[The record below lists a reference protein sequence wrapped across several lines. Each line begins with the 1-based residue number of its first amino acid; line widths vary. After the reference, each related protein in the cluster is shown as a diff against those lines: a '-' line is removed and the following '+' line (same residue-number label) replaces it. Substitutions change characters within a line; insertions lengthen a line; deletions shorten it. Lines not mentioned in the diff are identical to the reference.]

1 MSPQHLKRLALGALL
16 GAFGLQAQTTIPAD
30 FAYPL
35 SAASAANR
43 GFSVLMKQA
52 TTAAGTLPNSNA
64 RTEAQLAGTL
74 INSKTGLPHT
84 NTIDFAAAT
93 FNADGTF
100 TETTTINYEQA
111 GSTGQNFPGIPGLEG
126 GTDNIA
132 MEVVSWLELQAGT
145 YSMIVN
151 SDDGF
156 RVTVGKDA
164 RDKTSSIMLGEYEGG
179 RGASDSIFDFTV
191 TQAGLYSFR
200 LIYQEGGGGA
210 NCSWFTAPVGN
221 PDGRVLVNA
230 DGGVK
235 AYSKISAA
243 TPSYVSLLEPGINA
257 EKVSPGAVVTAV
269 INNGSASAIAA
280 SSVKLTFDGA
290 VVAATVTQANGA
302 TKVVYDPPGLLE
314 PGSKHTVLIDY
325 TEGSTAKKIE
335 YSFTA
340 ATTGNIVLPTPIW
353 LENFD
358 NTAEG
363 AVPNGW
369 TLQNFTSGANGTVDY
384 DDPNSDAYLD
394 WVVIPKTRVESAR
407 WDVGRR
413 LNVSEQFVNGE
424 QVKSL
429 VNGNFLYAESDNRGG
444 SQIQYAFSP
453 DVNLTGKANIYL
465 SFHSIYE
472 QNQDS
477 MGAVEYSIDKGA
489 TWLPVVYMLDGPDIK
504 LDANGNVDGYE
515 TMIAANNDT
524 AAYEDP
530 ITGEARGK
538 AYGAFIGVATNEW
551 KNIGPFIQARINDDA
566 VESKRVEL
574 FRLPKADNQAS
585 VRLRFAQ
592 AGTGSWYFGIDNVG
606 FYSINTIAKPVLA
619 TAPTGLSLIA
629 GSRAAF
635 VAEGRGEQISYQ
647 WQLNGNN
654 IAGATNATF
663 VIASTKVSDSGTY
676 RVIVTNPGGSVTS
689 PDAVLKVSSP
699 LADPSVLGNGLVA
712 YLPFDGDY
720 TDLQGNVSAKAV
732 GSPIFEAGKRGQGIH
747 VKNLK
752 DGSLNNYVTLGYPN
766 ALKFGDA
773 KDFTVSFWVKQI
785 SQAGD
790 QAFLSNKDWGSSNNR
805 GWGVFSQGGAL
816 TRVQLTGPNG
826 SSDKY
831 SKNPPANLPDGQWHL
846 ITVSVARTGNVD
858 TYVDG
863 ALALSSPMTVKGNI
877 DTDDLGFAINLG
889 QDGTGKYTD
898 GGSSEIDAIL
908 DEVAFWNRTLNA
920 QEAQAL
926 YTLGN
931 AGQSIKVPAVTQNLE
946 VYLPFDGNYA
956 DKSGK
961 GVTASAVG
969 SPKFEAG
976 PIGQAIRVNNLKD
989 GSVNNY
995 VTLGYPSGLK
1005 FGDTGSFTVS
1015 FWVKQNS
1022 QAGDQAFLSNKDWGS
1037 SNNRGWGVFSQGGG
1051 KIRNQFTGPGGSAD
1065 KYSQTPA
1072 LGLND
1077 AQWHQ
1082 VTVVADR
1089 ASGKSETYLDGS
1101 LVQSA
1106 ALATKGSF
1114 DTDDLGFAINIGQ
1127 DGTGKYTDGGSSE
1140 IDAVIDEL
1148 AIWSRPLAGVEVAG
1162 LYAKALAGSG
1172 VVGSAP
1178 TAIKI
1183 NGITSAG
1190 GNVTI
1195 TWAGGAGIKLQ
1206 SAATLGGA
1214 WTDVAGS
1221 DGASTV
1227 TLPAGNAAAFFRLVK

>member
-1 MSPQHLKRLALGALL
+1 MSPQYLKRLALGALL
-16 GAFGLQAQTTIPAD
+16 GAFGLQAATTIPAE

-43 GFSVLMKQA
+43 GFSVVMKQA
-52 TTAAGTLPNSNA
+52 TTAAGGLPNSNA

-74 INSKTGLPHT
+74 INIKTGLPHT
-84 NTIDFAAAT
+84 NTIDFAAAA

-111 GSTGQNFPGIPGLEG
+111 GSTGQSFPGIPGLEG

-156 RVTVGKDA
+156 RVTVGKEA
-164 RDKTSSIMLGEYEGG
+164 RDKATALVLGEYDGG
-179 RGASDSIFDFTV
+179 RGAADSIFDFTV
-191 TQAGLYSFR
+191 TQAGVYSFR
-200 LIYQEGGGGA
+200 LIYEEGGGGA

-221 PDGRVLVNA
+221 PDGRVLINA

-235 AYSKISAA
+235 AYSKITAA
-243 TPSYVSLLEPGINA
+243 TPAYLSLLAPAKGDTG
-257 EKVSPGAVVTAV
+257 VSPGVVVTAV
-269 INNGSASAIAA
+269 IKNGSAGSVAS
-280 SSVKLTFDGA
+280 SSVKLTYDGA
-290 VVAATVTQANGA
+290 VVAATVAQANGA
-302 TKVVYDPPGLLE
+302 TTVTYDPPGLLE
-314 PGSKHTVLIDY
+314 PGSKHTVVLEYAD
-325 TEGSTAKKIE
+325 GSTPKKLE
-335 YSFTA
+335 YSFTSA
-340 ATTGNIVLPTPIW
+340 ATGNITLPTPIW
-353 LENFD
+353 LETFES
-358 NTAEG
+358 TAEG
-363 AVPNGW
+363 AVPTGW
-369 TLQNFTSGANGTVDY
+369 TLKNYTTGANGTVDY

-394 WVVIPKTRVESAR
+394 WVVIPKTRVETAK

-413 LNVSEQFVNGE
+413 LNITEQFVNG
-424 QVKSL
+424 QAVKSL
-429 VNGNFLYAESDNRGG
+429 INGNFLYAESDNRGG
-444 SQIQYAFSP
+444 SQVQYAFSP

-465 SFHSIYE
+465 SFNNIYE

-477 MGAVEYSIDKGA
+477 IGSVEYSIDKGA
-489 TWLPVVYMLDGPDIK
+489 TWLPILYMLDGPDIVK
-504 LDANGNVDGYE
+504 DAAGNVDGYA
-515 TMIAANNDT
+515 TMIATNGDT

-530 ITGEARGK
+530 ITGETIGK
-538 AYGAFIGVATNEW
+538 TYGAFIGVATNEW
-551 KNIGPFIQARINDDA
+551 KNIAPFIQARVNDDP

-574 FRLPKADNQAS
+574 FRLPKADNQAT

-592 AGTGSWYFGIDNVG
+592 AGTGSWYFGIDDVG
-606 FYSINTIAKPVLA
+606 FYTINTVAKPVLA
-619 TAPTGLSLIA
+619 TSPVGLSLIA
-629 GSRAAF
+629 GGKATF
-635 VAEGRGEQISYQ
+635 TAEGRGEGVSYQ
-647 WQLNGNN
+647 WQLNSNN
-654 IAGATNATF
+654 IVGATNATF
-663 VIASTKVSDSGTY
+663 VIASVKKSDAGNY
-676 RVIVTNPGGSVTS
+676 RVVVSNAGGSVTS
-689 PDAVLKVSSP
+689 ADAVLKVSSP
-699 LADPSVLGNGLVA
+699 LADPSVLSNGLVA

-732 GSPIFEAGKRGQGIH
+732 GSPTFDSGKRGQGIH

-785 SQAGD
+785 SQADD
-790 QAFLSNKDWGSSNNR
+790 QAFISNKDWNSSNNR
-805 GWGVFSQGGAL
+805 GWGVFSQGGAVI
-816 TRVQLTGPNG
+816 RVQLTGPS

-831 SKNPPANLPDGQWHL
+831 SQKPAANLPDAAWHL
-846 ITVSVARTGNVD
+846 ITVAVARTGSVD

-863 ALALSSPMTVKGNI
+863 TLALSTPMTVKGNI
-877 DTDDLGFAINLG
+877 DTDDLGFALNLG

-898 GGSSEIDAIL
+898 GGAAELDAVL
-908 DEVAFWNRTLNA
+908 DEVAVWNRALNA
-920 QEAQAL
+920 QEASAL
-926 YTLGN
+926 FTLGN
-931 AGQSIKVPAVTQNLE
+931 AGQSIKVPAITQNLE
-946 VYLPFDGNYA
+946 VYLPFDGTYA

-961 GVTASAVG
+961 GVVASAVG

-1015 FWVKQNS
+1015 FWTKLNS
-1022 QAGDQAFLSNKDWGS
+1022 QADDQAFISNKDWNS
-1037 SNNRGWGVFSQGGG
+1037 SNNRGWGIFSQGGG
-1051 KIRNQFTGPGGSAD
+1051 VIRNQFTGPSSGD
-1065 KYSQTPA
+1065 KYSQKPV

-1082 VTVVADR
+1082 VTVIVDR
-1089 ASGKSETYLDGS
+1089 AGGKSDTYLDGS
-1101 LVQSA
+1101 FNHTA

-1127 DGTGKYTDGGSSE
+1127 DGTGKYTDGGAAE

-1162 LYAKALAGSG
+1162 LYAKALTGAGI
-1172 VVGSAP
+1172 VGAAP
-1178 TAIKI
+1178 TALKL
-1183 NGITSAG
+1183 NGITAAG

-1214 WTDVAGS
+1214 WSDVTGS

-1227 TLPAGNAAAFFRLVK
+1227 TVPAGNAAAFFRLVK

>member
-1 MSPQHLKRLALGALL
+1 MSPQNLKRLALGALL
-16 GAFGLQAQTTIPAD
+16 GAFGLQAATTIPAE

-43 GFSVLMKQA
+43 GFSVVMKQA
-52 TTAAGTLPNSNA
+52 TTAAGGLPNSNA

-74 INSKTGLPHT
+74 INSKTGQPHT
-84 NTIDFAAAT
+84 NTIDFAAAA

-111 GSTGQNFPGIPGLEG
+111 GSTGQSFPGIPGLEG

-156 RVTVGKDA
+156 RVTVGKEA
-164 RDKTSSIMLGEYEGG
+164 RDKATALVLGEYDGG
-179 RGASDSIFDFTV
+179 RGAADSIFDFTV
-191 TQAGLYSFR
+191 TQAGVYSFR
-200 LIYQEGGGGA
+200 LIYEEGGGGA

-221 PDGRVLVNA
+221 PDGRVLINA

-235 AYSKISAA
+235 AYSKITAA
-243 TPSYVSLLEPGINA
+243 TPAYLSLLAPAIGD
-257 EKVSPGAVVTAV
+257 KGVSPGVVVTAV
-269 INNGSASAIAA
+269 IKNGSAGSVAS
-280 SSVKLTFDGA
+280 SSVKLTYDGA
-290 VVAATVTQANGA
+290 VVAATVAQANGA
-302 TKVVYDPPGLLE
+302 TTVTYDPPGLLE
-314 PGSKHTVLIDY
+314 PGSKHTVVLEYAD
-325 TEGSTAKKIE
+325 GSTPKKLE
-335 YSFTA
+335 YSFTSA
-340 ATTGNIVLPTPIW
+340 ATGNITLPTPIW
-353 LENFD
+353 LETFES
-358 NTAEG
+358 TAEG
-363 AVPNGW
+363 AVPTGW
-369 TLQNFTSGANGTVDY
+369 TLKNYTTGANGTVDY

-394 WVVIPKTRVESAR
+394 WVVIPKTRVETAK

-413 LNVSEQFVNGE
+413 LNITEQFVNG
-424 QVKSL
+424 QAVKSL
-429 VNGNFLYAESDNRGG
+429 INGKFLYAESDNRGG
-444 SQIQYAFSP
+444 SQVQYAFSP
-453 DVNLTGKANIYL
+453 DVNLTGKTNIYL
-465 SFHSIYE
+465 SFNNIYE

-477 MGAVEYSIDKGA
+477 IGSVEYSIDKGA
-489 TWLPVVYMLDGPDIK
+489 TWLPILYMLDGPDIVK
-504 LDANGNVDGYE
+504 DAAGNVDGYA
-515 TMIAANNDT
+515 TMIATNGDT

-530 ITGEARGK
+530 ITGETIGK
-538 AYGAFIGVATNEW
+538 TYGAFIGVATNEW
-551 KNIGPFIQARINDDA
+551 KNIAPFIQARVNDDP

-574 FRLPKADNQAS
+574 FRLPKADNQAT

-592 AGTGSWYFGIDNVG
+592 AGTGSWYFGIDDVG
-606 FYSINTIAKPVLA
+606 FYTINTVSKPVLA
-619 TAPTGLSLIA
+619 TSPVGLSLIA
-629 GSRAAF
+629 GGKATF
-635 VAEGRGEQISYQ
+635 VAEGRGEGISYQ
-647 WQLNGNN
+647 WQLNSNN
-654 IAGATNATF
+654 IVGATNASF
-663 VIASTKVSDSGTY
+663 VIASVKKSDAGNY
-676 RVIVTNPGGSVTS
+676 RVVVSNTGGSVTS
-689 PDAVLKVSSP
+689 ADAVLAVSSP
-699 LADPSVLGNGLVA
+699 LADPTVLSNGLVA

-720 TDLQGNVSAKAV
+720 TDLQGAVSAKAV
-732 GSPIFEAGKRGQGIH
+732 GSPTFEAGKRGQGIH

-785 SQAGD
+785 SQADD
-790 QAFLSNKDWGSSNNR
+790 QAFISNKDWNSSNNR
-805 GWGVFSQGGAL
+805 GWGVFSQGGAVI
-816 TRVQLTGPNG
+816 RVQLTGPS

-831 SKNPPANLPDGQWHL
+831 SQKPAANLPDAAWHL
-846 ITVSVARTGNVD
+846 ITVAVARTGNVD

-863 ALALSSPMTVKGNI
+863 TLSLSTPMTAKGNI
-877 DTDDLGFAINLG
+877 DTDDLGFALNLG

-898 GGSSEIDAIL
+898 GGAAELDAVL
-908 DEVAFWNRTLNA
+908 DEVAVWNRALNA
-920 QEAQAL
+920 QEASAL
-926 YTLGN
+926 FTLGN
-931 AGQSIKVPAVTQNLE
+931 AGQSIKVPAITQNLE
-946 VYLPFDGNYA
+946 VYLPFDGTYA

-961 GVTASAVG
+961 GVVASAVG

-1015 FWVKQNS
+1015 FWTKLNS
-1022 QAGDQAFLSNKDWGS
+1022 QADDQAFISNKDWNS
-1037 SNNRGWGVFSQGGG
+1037 SNNRGWGIFSQGGG
-1051 KIRNQFTGPGGSAD
+1051 VIRNQFTGPGAGAD
-1065 KYSQTPA
+1065 KYSQKPV

-1082 VTVVADR
+1082 VTVVVDR
-1089 ASGKSETYLDGS
+1089 AGGKSDTYLDGS
-1101 LVQSA
+1101 FNHTAV
-1106 ALATKGSF
+1106 LATKGSF

-1127 DGTGKYTDGGSSE
+1127 DGTGKYTDGGAAE

-1162 LYAKALAGSG
+1162 LYAKALTGAGI
-1172 VVGSAP
+1172 VGAAP

-1183 NGITSAG
+1183 SGITAAG

-1214 WTDVAGS
+1214 WTDVTGS
-1221 DGASTV
+1221 DGASTATV
-1227 TLPAGNAAAFFRLVK
+1227 PAGNAAAFFRLVK

>member
-1 MSPQHLKRLALGALL
+1 MSPQNLKRLALGALL
-16 GAFGLQAQTTIPAD
+16 GAFGLQAATTIPAE

-43 GFSVLMKQA
+43 GFSVVMKQA
-52 TTAAGTLPNSNA
+52 TTAAGGLPNSNA

-74 INSKTGLPHT
+74 INPKTGLPHT
-84 NTIDFAAAT
+84 NTIDFAAAA

-111 GSTGQNFPGIPGLEG
+111 GSTGQSFPGIPGLEG

-156 RVTVGKDA
+156 RVTVGKEA
-164 RDKTSSIMLGEYEGG
+164 RDKATALVLGEYDGG

-200 LIYQEGGGGA
+200 LIYEEGGGGA

-221 PDGRVLVNA
+221 PDGRVLINA

-235 AYSKISAA
+235 AYSKITAA
-243 TPSYVSLLEPGINA
+243 TPAYLSLLAPANGDTG
-257 EKVSPGAVVTAV
+257 VSPGVVVTAV
-269 INNGSASAIAA
+269 IKNGSAGSVAS
-280 SSVKLTFDGA
+280 SSVKLTYDGA
-290 VVAATVTQANGA
+290 VVAATVAQANGA
-302 TKVVYDPPGLLE
+302 TKVTYDPPGLLE
-314 PGSKHTVLIDY
+314 PGSKHTVVLEY
-325 TEGSTAKKIE
+325 TEGSTPKKLE
-335 YSFTA
+335 YSFTSA
-340 ATTGNIVLPTPIW
+340 ATGNIVLPTPIW
-353 LENFD
+353 LETFD
-358 NTAEG
+358 TTTEG
-363 AVPNGW
+363 AVPTGW
-369 TLQNFTSGANGTVDY
+369 TLQNYTTGATGSVDY

-394 WVVIPKTRVESAR
+394 WVVIPKTRVETAK
-407 WDVGRR
+407 WDAPRR
-413 LNVSEQFVNGE
+413 LNITEQFVNGE
-424 QVKSL
+424 AVKSL
-429 VNGNFLYAESDNRGG
+429 INGKFLYAESDNRGG

-465 SFHSIYE
+465 SFHNIYE

-477 MGAVEYSIDKGA
+477 IGAVEYSIDKGA
-489 TWLPVVYMLDGPDIK
+489 TWLPVLYMLDGPDIK
-504 LDANGNVDGYE
+504 KDANGNVDGYA
-515 TMIAANNDT
+515 TMIAENGDT

-530 ITGEARGK
+530 ITGEPRGK
-538 AYGAFIGVATNEW
+538 TYGAFIGVATNEW
-551 KNIGPFIQARINDDA
+551 KNIGPFISARINDDA

-574 FRLPKADNQAS
+574 FRLPKADNQAT

-592 AGTGSWYFGIDNVG
+592 AGTGSWYFGIDDVG
-606 FYSINTIAKPVLA
+606 FYSINTVAKPVLA
-619 TAPTGLSLIA
+619 TSPVGLSLIA
-629 GSRAAF
+629 GGKATF
-635 VAEGRGEQISYQ
+635 VSEGRGEGISYQ
-647 WQLNGNN
+647 WQLNSNN
-654 IAGATNATF
+654 IVGATNATF
-663 VIASTKVSDSGTY
+663 VIASVKLSDAGNY
-676 RVIVTNPGGSVTS
+676 RVVVSNAGGSVTS
-689 PDAVLKVSSP
+689 ADAVLQVSSP
-699 LADPSVLGNGLVA
+699 LADPSVLSNGLVA

-720 TDLQGNVSAKAV
+720 TDLQGAVSAKAV
-732 GSPIFEAGKRGQGIH
+732 GSPTFEAGKRGQGIH

-785 SQAGD
+785 SQADD
-790 QAFLSNKDWGSSNNR
+790 QAFISNKDWNSSNNR
-805 GWGVFSQGGAL
+805 GWGVFSQGGSVI
-816 TRVQLTGPNG
+816 RVQLTGP
-826 SSDKY
+826 STADKY
-831 SKNPPANLPDGQWHL
+831 SQKPAANLPDAAWHL
-846 ITVSVARTGNVD
+846 ITVAVARTGNVD

-863 ALALSSPMTVKGNI
+863 TLSLSTPMITKGNI

-898 GGSSEIDAIL
+898 GGAAELDAVL
-908 DEVAFWNRTLNA
+908 DEVAVWNRALNA
-920 QEAQAL
+920 QEASAL
-926 YTLGN
+926 FTLGN
-931 AGQSIKVPAVTQNLE
+931 AGQSIKVPAITQNLE
-946 VYLPFDGNYA
+946 VYLPFDGTYA

-961 GVTASAVG
+961 GVVASAVG

-1015 FWVKQNS
+1015 FWTKLNS
-1022 QAGDQAFLSNKDWGS
+1022 QADDQAFISNKDWNS

-1051 KIRNQFTGPGGSAD
+1051 KVRNQFTGPGAGAD

-1077 AQWHQ
+1077 TQWHQ
-1082 VTVVADR
+1082 VTVIADR
-1089 ASGKSETYLDGS
+1089 AAGKSETYLDGS

-1127 DGTGKYTDGGSSE
+1127 DGTGKYTDGGAAE

-1162 LYAKALAGSG
+1162 LYAKALTGAGI
-1172 VVGSAP
+1172 VGAAP

-1183 NGITSAG
+1183 SGITAAG

-1214 WTDVAGS
+1214 WTDVTGS
-1221 DGASTV
+1221 DGASTATV
-1227 TLPAGNAAAFFRLVK
+1227 PAGNAAAFFRLLK

>member
-1 MSPQHLKRLALGALL
+1 MSPQYLKRLALGALL
-16 GAFGLQAQTTIPAD
+16 GAFGLQAQVTIPAE

-52 TTAAGTLPNSNA
+52 TTAVGTLPNSTA

-74 INSKTGLPHT
+74 INSKTGQPHT

-111 GSTGQNFPGIPGLEG
+111 GSTGQSFPGIPGLEA

-164 RDKTSSIMLGEYEGG
+164 RDKTSAIMLGEYEGG
-179 RGASDSIFDFTV
+179 RGAGDSIFDFTV

-200 LIYQEGGGGA
+200 LIWQEGNGGA

-221 PDGRVLVNA
+221 PDGRVLVNG

-235 AYSKISAA
+235 SYSKISAA
-243 TPSYVSLLEPGINA
+243 TPSYVSLLDPGIGA
-257 EKVSPGAVVTAV
+257 EKVSPGVVITAV
-269 INNGSASAIAA
+269 INNGSSSTIAS

-290 VVAATVTQANGA
+290 AVTATVTQANGA
-302 TKVVYDPPGLLE
+302 TKVTYDPPGLLE
-314 PGSKHTVLIDY
+314 PGSKHTVRIDY
-325 TEGSTAKKIE
+325 TEGTTARKAE

-340 ATTGNIVLPTPIW
+340 ATTGNITLPTPIW
-353 LENFD
+353 IETFES
-358 NTAEG
+358 TAEG

-369 TLQNFTSGANGTVDY
+369 TLQNFTSNANGTVDY
-384 DDPNSDAYLD
+384 DDPGSDAYLD
-394 WVVIPKTRVESAR
+394 WVVIPKTRVETAK

-413 LNVSEQFVNGE
+413 LNITEQFVNGE
-424 QVKSL
+424 AVKSL
-429 VNGNFLYAESDNRGG
+429 INGKFLYAESDNRSG
-444 SQIQYAFSP
+444 SQVQYAFSP

-465 SFHSIYE
+465 SFNNIYE

-477 MGAVEYSIDKGA
+477 IGAVEYSIDKGA
-489 TWLPVVYMLDGPDIK
+489 TWLPILYMIDGPDIK
-504 LDANGNVDGYE
+504 KDAAGNVDGYE
-515 TMIAANNDT
+515 TMIATNGDT

-530 ITGEARGK
+530 ITGEVVGK
-538 AYGAFIGVATNEW
+538 TYGAFIGVATNEW
-551 KNIGPFIQARINDDA
+551 KNIAPFIQARINDDA

-574 FRLPKADNQAS
+574 FRLPKADNQAT

-592 AGTGSWYFGIDNVG
+592 AGTGSWYFGIDDVG
-606 FYSINTIAKPVLA
+606 FYSINTVAKPVLA
-619 TAPTGLSLIA
+619 TSPVGLSLIA
-629 GSRAAF
+629 GGKATF
-635 VAEGRGEQISYQ
+635 VAEGRGEGISYQ
-647 WQLNGNN
+647 WQLNSNN
-654 IAGATNATF
+654 IVGATNASF
-663 VIASTKVSDSGTY
+663 VIASVKKSDAGNY
-676 RVIVTNPGGSVTS
+676 RVVVSNTGGSVTS
-689 PDAVLKVSSP
+689 ADAVLTVNSP
-699 LADPSVLGNGLVA
+699 LADPSVLGKGLVA
-712 YLPFDGDY
+712 YLPFDGNY
-720 TDLQGNVSAKAV
+720 SDLQGNVTASAV
-732 GSPIFEAGKRGQGIH
+732 GSPNFEAGKRGQGIH

-790 QAFLSNKDWGSSNNR
+790 QAFISNKDWNSSNNR
-805 GWGVFSQGGAL
+805 GWGVFAQGGSVI
-816 TRVQLTGPNG
+816 RVQLTGP
-826 SSDKY
+826 SSTDKY
-831 SKNPPANLPDGQWHL
+831 SQKPAANLPDAAWHL
-846 ITVSVARTGNVD
+846 ITVAVARTGNVD

-863 ALALSSPMTVKGNI
+863 TLSLSTPMITKGNI
-877 DTDDLGFAINLG
+877 DTDDLGFALNLG

-898 GGSSEIDAIL
+898 GGSSELDAVL
-908 DEVAFWNRTLNA
+908 DEVAVWNRALNA
-920 QEAQAL
+920 QEASAL
-926 YTLGN
+926 FTLGN

-946 VYLPFDGNYA
+946 VYLPFDGTYA
-956 DKSGK
+956 DQSGK
-961 GVTASAVG
+961 GVVASAVG
-969 SPKFEAG
+969 TPKFEAG

-1005 FGDTGSFTVS
+1005 FGDTGSCTVS
-1015 FWVKQNS
+1015 FWTKLNS
-1022 QAGDQAFLSNKDWGS
+1022 QADDQAFISNKDWNS
-1037 SNNRGWGVFSQGGG
+1037 SNNRGWGIFSQGGG
-1051 KIRNQFTGPGGSAD
+1051 KVRNQFSGPSSAD

-1072 LGLND
+1072 LSIND

-1082 VTVVADR
+1082 VTVIANRD
-1089 ASGKSETYLDGS
+1089 AGKSETYLDGS

-1114 DTDDLGFAINIGQ
+1114 DTDDLGFALNIGQ

-1148 AIWSRPLAGVEVAG
+1148 AIWSRPLGAVEVAG
-1162 LYAKALAGSG
+1162 LYAKALTGAG
-1172 VVGSAP
+1172 VVGAAP
-1178 TAIKI
+1178 AALKL
-1183 NGITSAG
+1183 NGITAAG

-1221 DGASTV
+1221 DGASTATV
-1227 TLPAGNAAAFFRLVK
+1227 PAGDTAAFFRLVK